1 MNWKDTKVKLNG
13 KDSIETPENTTAKYV
28 CPDHTGNRIFY
39 DGVVFWV
46 IDKNDKIVSASKK
59 GKHTCSK

>member
-1 MNWKDTKVKLNG
+1 MKFKDMKVKLNG
-13 KDSIETPENTTAKYV
+13 KDSIDTPANTTAKYV
-28 CPDHTGNRIFY
+28 CPDRLGNRIFS